1 MKRIV
6 LLILCFMLS
15 LSTAVAEQDNLAT
28 LWGIEWGEPI
38 ETSLKKIENVTGL
51 TGVPWEQD
59 GNAAYQIL
67 GNDDAALL
75 NVPIA
80 VIWLRG
86 EDTLEEIE
94 IRFVVQEDP
103 AQRFYWLYQAIV
115 DLCGEPLASG
125 VLIPQ
130 ITLAGKEQQVRALP
144 AADVAGVDEA
154 RVIAENHDEF
164 TFAAIWYNVAL
175 GMDPLDDGA
184 GISLSFSVTPYP
196 PDGV

>member
-6 LLILCFMLS
+6 LLILCFMLA
-15 LSTAVAEQDNLAT
+15 LSTAIAERDNLAT

-38 ETSLKKIENVTGL
+38 ETSLKKIEDVTGL
-51 TGVPWEQD
+51 KGTAWEQD
-59 GNAAYQIL
+59 ENAAYQIL

-75 NVPIA
+75 NVPIT

-103 AQRFYWLYQAIV
+103 AQRFYWLYQALA
-115 DLCGEPLASG
+115 DLCGEPLVSG

-130 ITLAGKEQQVRALP
+130 ITLAGKEEQVRTLP
-144 AADVAGVDEA
+144 AADEAGLDEA
-154 RVIAENHDEF
+154 RGIAESYDEF
-164 TFAAIWYNVAL
+164 TFAAIWYNAAL
-175 GMDPLDDGA
+175 AMSPIDDVA
-184 GISLSFSVTPYP
+184 GISLVFSNTPYAT
-196 PDGV
+196 GS

>member
-15 LSTAVAEQDNLAT
+15 LSTAVAEQDSLAT

-59 GNAAYQIL
+59 ENAAYQIL
-67 GNDDAALL
+67 GNDKAALL
-75 NVPIA
+75 NVPIT

-86 EDTLEEIE
+86 EDTLSEID

-103 AQRFYWLYQAIV
+103 AQSFYLLYQALA
-115 DLCGEPLASG
+115 DLCGAPSASG

-130 ITLAGKEQQVRALP
+130 ITLAGKEQQVRVLP
-144 AADVAGVDEA
+144 AADEAGIDEA
-154 RVIAENHDEF
+154 RDIAENHNEF
-164 TFAAIWYNVAL
+164 TFAAFWYNVVLAM
-175 GMDPLDDGA
+175 GPIDGIV
-184 GISLSFSVTPYP
+184 GISLMFASSPYP
-196 PDGV
+196 